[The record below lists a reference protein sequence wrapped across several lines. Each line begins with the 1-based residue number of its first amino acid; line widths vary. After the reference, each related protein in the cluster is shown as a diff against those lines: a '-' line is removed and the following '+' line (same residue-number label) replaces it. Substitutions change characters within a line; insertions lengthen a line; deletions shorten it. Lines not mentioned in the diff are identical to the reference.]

1 MNTFAEYSKEILTII
16 MNGLKNGVSG
26 STIADTLVND
36 YGFNRK
42 SALTLI
48 AGTILMINNT

>member
-1 MNTFAEYSKEILTII
+1 MLTFTEYSKEILTII
-16 MNGLKNGVSG
+16 MNSLKNGVSG

-36 YGFNRK
+36 YGFNRE

-48 AGTILMINNT
+48 VGTILMINNA

>member
-1 MNTFAEYSKEILTII
+1 MPTFAEYSKEILTVI

-36 YGFNRK
+36 YGFDREK
-42 SALTLI
+42 ALTLI
-48 AGTILMINNT
+48 VGTILMINNA